1 MEELNCETVFT
12 IPFVNIEVSEATVV
26 TWIIM
31 AVLVAASMLL
41 TRNLKV
47 YGPGRRQLL
56 LEAAVS
62 KIYDF
67 FDGILGREGRR
78 YIPYLMSVA
87 IYIGAANLIGIF
99 GFKAPTKALNVTA
112 GLAVMSIILIE
123 YAGLRQKGAK
133 GWLHS
138 FAEPVAVVAPINVLE
153 LFIRPLSLC
162 MRLFGNVLGAFVIM
176 ELIKLV
182 IPVGAPA
189 LLSLYFDLFDGLIQT
204 YVFVFLTALFVREA
218 IE

>member
-1 MEELNCETVFT
+1 M
-12 IPFVNIEVSEATVV
+12 V

-31 AVLVAASMLL
+31 AVLVAASVLL

-47 YGPGRRQLL
+47 IHPGKRQLL
-56 LEAAVS
+56 LESFIS

-67 FDGILGREGRR
+67 FYGILGKEGSR

-87 IYIGAANLIGIF
+87 VYIGVANLVGVF

-112 GLAVMSIILIE
+112 GLAIMSIFLIE
-123 YAGLRQKGAK
+123 YAGFHQKGIK

-138 FAEPVAVVAPINVLE
+138 FAEPVSVVAPINVLE
-153 LFIRPLSLC
+153 IFIRPLSLC

-182 IPVGAPA
+182 LPVGVPA
-189 LLSLYFDLFDGLIQT
+189 VLSLYFDVFDGLIQT

>member
-1 MEELNCETVFT
+1 MEELNCDTVFT
-12 IPFVNIEVSEATVV
+12 IPFVNIQVSEATVV

-31 AVLVAASMLL
+31 AVLVAASVLL

-47 YGPGRRQLL
+47 IHPGKRQLL
-56 LEAAVS
+56 LESFIS

-67 FDGILGREGRR
+67 FYGILGKEGSR

-87 IYIGAANLIGIF
+87 VYIGVANLVGVF

-112 GLAVMSIILIE
+112 GLAIMSIFLIE
-123 YAGLRQKGAK
+123 YAGFHQKGIK

-153 LFIRPLSLC
+153 IFIRPLSLC

-182 IPVGAPA
+182 LPVGVPA
-189 LLSLYFDLFDGLIQT
+189 VLSLYFDVFDGLIQT

>member
-1 MEELNCETVFT
+1 MEELNCDTVFT
-12 IPFVNIEVSEATVV
+12 IPFVNIQVSEATVV

-31 AVLVAASMLL
+31 AVLVAASVLL

-47 YGPGRRQLL
+47 IHPGRRQLL
-56 LEAAVS
+56 LEAFIS

-67 FDGILGREGRR
+67 FYGILGKEGSR

-87 IYIGAANLIGIF
+87 VYIGVANLVGVF

-112 GLAVMSIILIE
+112 GLAIMSIFLIE
-123 YAGLRQKGAK
+123 YAGVHQKGVK

-153 LFIRPLSLC
+153 IFIRPLSLC

-182 IPVGAPA
+182 IPVGFPA
-189 LLSLYFDLFDGLIQT
+189 VLSLYFDVFDGLIQT

>member
-1 MEELNCETVFT
+1 M
-12 IPFVNIEVSEATVV
+12 V

-31 AVLVAASMLL
+31 AVLVAASVLL

-47 YGPGRRQLL
+47 IHPGKRQLL
-56 LEAAVS
+56 LESFIS

-67 FDGILGREGRR
+67 FYGILGKEGSR

-87 IYIGAANLIGIF
+87 VYIGVANLVGVF

-112 GLAVMSIILIE
+112 GLAIMSIFLIE
-123 YAGLRQKGAK
+123 YAGFHQKGIK

-153 LFIRPLSLC
+153 IFIRPLSLC

-182 IPVGAPA
+182 LPVGVPA
-189 LLSLYFDLFDGLIQT
+189 VLSLYFDVFDGLIQT